1 MNFLWKTVN
10 LLLIFLLSLAVCCAL
25 DPDFVLLYSCGT
37 LDFCFLSD
45 FTADSG
51 FLPVFDE
58 LSFVLSFSGDFL
70 DPSLVGACPF
80 GSFGD
85 SVLFSFSLDLFS
97 AFSVGVFLS
106 IFGFG
111 LVFDAFSNF
120 SLTALFLGLLS
131 GFGLFLGSFTGV
143 DDLAFA

>member
-10 LLLIFLLSLAVCCAL
+10 LLLIFVVISSLLCFRSRFCLAIQL
-25 DPDFVLLYSCGT
+25 WDIRFL
-37 LDFCFLSD
+37 FLSD

-51 FLPVFDE
+51 FC
-58 LSFVLSFSGDFL
+58 LSLMNFPLFYLFRRFL

-80 GSFGD
+80 GSFETVYCFLQFRLILCFFCR
-85 SVLFSFSLDLFS
+85 S
-97 AFSVGVFLS
+97 FLS

-131 GFGLFLGSFTGV
+131 GFGLFLGRLQELTI
-143 DDLAFA
+143 